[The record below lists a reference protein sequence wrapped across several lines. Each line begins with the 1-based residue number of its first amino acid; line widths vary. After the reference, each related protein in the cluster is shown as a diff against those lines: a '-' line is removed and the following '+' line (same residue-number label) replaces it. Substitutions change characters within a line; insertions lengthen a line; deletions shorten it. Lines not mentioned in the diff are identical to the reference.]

1 MKMYVLE
8 ILDCSK
14 LIINQKNDND
24 VTIWQHQTN
33 IIIKFSDVVLS
44 LLSGLV
50 TGLSFMSKSSL
61 V

>member
-33 IIIKFSDVVLS
+33 IIIKFSDVVFS

>member
-50 TGLSFMSKSSL
+50 IGLSFMSKSSL